1 MLVAAAIAAAFQL
14 IRLHCF
20 STFSLFTR
28 PPPVRA
34 YHR

>member
-14 IRLHCF
+14 IRLHRF

-34 YHR
+34 SHR

>member
-14 IRLHCF
+14 IRLHRL

-34 YHR
+34 SHR